1 MAEEPRNAGK
11 RRSDRQSRSKNELYA
26 QSPALRKLSPQ
37 QKEGAVVVRDLLV
50 FQGKLLLD
58 GLMDLVMIW
67 ASIGAAVLDVIKPT
81 EERGRRFYAVMRT
94 AERFDRWLNLY
105 GAAEFVADPG
115 EGPFGRGGAD
125 SLLGRLEEMVLGDE
139 GPEATKNPASP
150 KLPRDPRHREGTDPE
165 RPAGVPPKAGA

>member
-1 MAEEPRNAGK
+1 MADEPRDAGERRTD
-11 RRSDRQSRSKNELYA
+11 RRSRTKDELYA
-26 QSPALRKLSPQ
+26 QSSALRKLSPQ

-67 ASIGAAVLDVIKPT
+67 LSIGAAALDVIRPT

-105 GAAEFVADPG
+105 GAAEFVADRG
-115 EGPFGRGGAD
+115 EDPFGRGGAD

-139 GPEATKNPASP
+139 GPDTPEDPAGAP
-150 KLPRDPRHREGTDPE
+150 LPRAPRR
-165 RPAGVPPKAGA
+165 R